1 MAGILNMESIHQFCV
16 STFQHLNAAAENWDA
31 LGTVVVTKTIY
42 HVLRCANVV
51 QADVIILVATHIRWA
66 IIAMKRTT
74 LMVRLINSIDIL
86 IC

>member
-1 MAGILNMESIHQFCV
+1 MESIHQFCV

-51 QADVIILVATHIRWA
+51 QADVIILVATLIRWA
-66 IIAMKRTT
+66 MIAMKRTT
-74 LMVRLINSIDIL
+74 LMMRLINKLSCIDML